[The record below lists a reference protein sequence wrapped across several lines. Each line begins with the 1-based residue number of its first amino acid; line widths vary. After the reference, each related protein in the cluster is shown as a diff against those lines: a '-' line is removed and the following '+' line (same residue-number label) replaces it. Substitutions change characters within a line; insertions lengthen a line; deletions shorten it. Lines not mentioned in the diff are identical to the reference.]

1 MPRITA
7 SHRRQTDPESERR
20 APDALPA
27 DGHVEAEALAEGEPL
42 CLAIVAN
49 LALDQLSAELFER
62 RLPRHDLERPFPPQ
76 DGDAPLRKVDT
87 ARINAFDG

>member
-1 MPRITA
+1 MADA
-7 SHRRQTDPESERR
+7 SALPTD
-20 APDALPA
+20 DALQPGQTGA
-27 DGHVEAEALAEGEPL
+27 SLQSPLAEGEAL

-62 RLPRHDLERPFPPQ
+62 RLPRHDLEGPFPPQ